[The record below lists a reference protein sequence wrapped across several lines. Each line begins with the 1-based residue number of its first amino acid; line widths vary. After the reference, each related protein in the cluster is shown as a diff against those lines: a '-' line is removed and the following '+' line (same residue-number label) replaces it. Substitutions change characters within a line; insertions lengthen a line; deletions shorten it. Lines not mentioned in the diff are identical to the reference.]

1 MGTAQ
6 PDAVLQPPLDLSSS
20 SSQAWELGEPRNVHV
35 ENVGR
40 GAAAGTFVRLKV
52 LPGQTPNSIQK
63 VGSWTERRLDVV
75 GSGWDLAFAHPAD
88 ELLYPGESRIAG
100 VYRQTAEERTITVRV
115 DCANAPPVEVTR
127 KVKLELNKT
136 EWFPAPEI
144 SPST

>member
-1 MGTAQ
+1 VGTRRAQ
-6 PDAVLQPPLDLSSS
+6 
-20 SSQAWELGEPRNVHV
+20 ERPRR
-35 ENVGR
+35 ERWSGR
-40 GAAAGTFVRLKV
+40 GSRHVR
-52 LPGQTPNSIQK
+52 PPEGPPRSNPDSIQK